1 MAPTWLTVIAWI
13 YISLCFI
20 CAGVIAYDIVVR
32 GRRQPMGVMNFVFPI
47 TALYFGPFALWLYW
61 RWARTPAPVARG
73 PARNGSGPAR
83 STAAMPE
90 LVLAGPGHEMS
101 PSRHRHAQGPMA
113 AADPSNG
120 GPASQPAEPERPY
133 WATMAIEVSHCGSGC
148 TLGDLI
154 SEWLIFAFA
163 ITVAGSTLLAEYVGD
178 YVLAVTFGIAF
189 QYFAIAPMRGL
200 GLRDGLKAATKADVI
215 SLTFFEIGLFAWMA
229 LMAFVFF
236 PRTESPDAELDR
248 VLVDDATRHDHRLLQ
263 LLARERMARKAR
275 DQGANV
281 SAEAISEG
289 AAARLTRPDR
299 GRGRGRYRV

>member
-1 MAPTWLTVIAWI
+1 MAPTWLTVVAWI

-20 CAGVIAYDIVVR
+20 CAGVIAYDILGR

-61 RWARTPAPVARG
+61 RWARTPAPAAGRE
-73 PARNGSGPAR
+73 PARNGSGPVR
-83 STAAMPE
+83 SVAAMPE
-90 LVLAGPGHEMS
+90 LVLAGAGQEMS
-101 PSRHRHAQGPMA
+101 PPRHRHAHEAMPA
-113 AADPSNG
+113 AAPSNG
-120 GPASQPAEPERPY
+120 GLAASSAEPARPY

-163 ITVAGSTLLAEYVGD
+163 ITVAGSTLLAEYIGD
-178 YVLAVTFGIAF
+178 YVFAVTFGIVF

-200 GLRDGLKAATKADVI
+200 GLRDGLKAAAKADVI

-236 PRTESPDAELDR
+236 PAPDHLMPNSIAFWFMM
-248 VLVDDATRHDHRLLQ
+248 Q
-263 LLARERMARKAR
+263 LGMII
-275 DQGANV
+275 GYFSSWPANV
-281 SAEAISEG
+281 W
-289 AAARLTRPDR
+289 LVKR
-299 GRGRGRYRV
+299 GIKVAM